1 MALTYSK
8 IKSLKPKEKLY
19 KLSDE
24 GGLAI
29 WVYPN
34 GRKRWALSYREDGK
48 QKTAYL
54 GEYPAYS
61 LAEAREWRDRVK
73 ERLAKSLPAI
83 EEKKSDEA
91 YLFQNFYKI
100 WFVRWAAEQ
109 KSQANINR
117 AKSAIE
123 ANVLNYFYNE
133 DIRHIKPFQ
142 VVDSLRG
149 LEARGVLHQLK
160 LVKGLLSLMLG
171 YASDIG
177 MIDFNPVAAIGRK
190 AFKKAESKHRAALPP
205 GGLPLLIEQLENGS
219 MSELVQ
225 LAIYWQLL
233 TMTRPI
239 ETVTAQWDHISFEKR
254 QWAIPK
260 EIMKKDRDHI
270 IPLSDFA
277 ISILVKI
284 KRLNQKGIYLF
295 EGQRNRPHMNRGTLV
310 DNLNRV
316 GINSSAHG
324 MRALSGTLLEELGYP
339 EPIIKAALSHA
350 KGGGDLTTAAYL
362 RSTFYDERVSMMEE
376 LGKIISDA
384 KDNYWKQLKEKELL

>member
-54 GEYPAYS
+54 GEYPVYS
-61 LAEAREWRDRVK
+61 LAEAREWRDGIK

-83 EEKKSDEA
+83 EEKKSDEV
-91 YLFQNFYKI
+91 YLFQNFYKV
-100 WFVRWAAEQ
+100 WFVRWAVDQ

-190 AFKKAESKHRAALPP
+190 AFKKAESKHRAALSP
-205 GGLPLLIEQLENGS
+205 GELPLLIEQLENGA
-219 MSELVQ
+219 MSEKVQ

-239 ETVTAQWDHISFEKR
+239 ETVTAQWDHICLEEK
-254 QWAIPK
+254 QWVIPR

-277 ISILVKI
+277 TSILLRI
-284 KRLNQKGIYLF
+284 KRLNKNGIYLF
-295 EGQRNRPHMNRGTLV
+295 EGYSNNPHINRGTLV
-310 DNLNRV
+310 DNLNRAGV
-316 GINSSAHG
+316 NSSAHG
-324 MRALSGTLLEELGYP
+324 MRALAGTTLEELGYP
-339 EPIIKAALSHA
+339 EPVIKAALAHA
-350 KGGGDLTTAAYL
+350 KGGGDLSTPAYL
-362 RSTFYDERVSMMEE
+362 RSTFYNERVVMMEE
-376 LGKIISDA
+376 LGKVVSDA
-384 KDNYWKQLKEKELL
+384 RDDYWENIKEKS